1 MTKYLFAKLLTSILS
16 GEWEGY
22 ALLEGFAN
30 KCQFKMHDI
39 KWIEMA
45 AKMSEIC
52 MNGYFLDI
60 LMNRLSEGISQL
72 DL

>member
-1 MTKYLFAKLLTSILS
+1 
-16 GEWEGY
+16 
-22 ALLEGFAN
+22 
-30 KCQFKMHDI
+30 
-39 KWIEMA
+39 MA

-52 MNGYFLDI
+52 MNGYFSDI